1 MVKLR
6 LDILDRFYDR
16 VAHLGL
22 PRLGPDFK
30 DLSVCELQNALVAH
44 RLLDKY
50 DVPSLAIP
58 AKVRREQSI
67 SKMMDLEAQGLT
79 SFNWRELQHETR
91 CDFLASREWLR
102 IFFRDFRHT
111 YKVRF
116 PSNETYVSASGRT
129 DLITKLSSD
138 DQWHVSPDLFD
149 YVVEILL
156 RDRGLLT
163 VVKQRFWLLMEAR
176 VLHDLHRRE
185 ILAAGPCRPFY
196 IRKAMITMMFRR
208 LVTCTRT
215 SRVTTVPK
223 TTTEDRV
230 ITCECLWSMVAQL
243 SFAHAIRVHLKKKLG
258 YDLESRQAVHRSLIR
273 TGRATID
280 LSKASDRNYM
290 VVLRDLFPER
300 IFKVLER
307 MRSGILEHVT
317 SQGEVIY
324 HPLKM
329 FAPMG
334 TGCTFEVMTLVLLA
348 HTRTLDSGSSVF
360 GDDII
365 IDKGSAPRLIR
376 NLEAQGW
383 KINDKKSFV
392 DGPFRESCGSFADLR
407 TDSFLLSFDLP
418 RPTSQAEFFIFC
430 HKMWRLGD
438 VVTGELRNI
447 FVETYAELIVSLANV
462 VKLPRYYED
471 TSSTT
476 LIDWGIYVPP
486 EVGVDHV
493 KAKTAAH
500 HCLQS
505 SWQRVVHAVPYSF
518 TRPETRPYKGPV
530 SKAAIYANLRA
541 LRVVERRIGKNR
553 TIARMVDGVSG
564 CVLTD
569 VPLVS
574 VL

>member
-1 MVKLR
+1 MAKFR

-30 DLSVCELQNALVAH
+30 DLSPCDLQNALVAH

-50 DVPSLAIP
+50 DVPASAIP
-58 AKVRREQSI
+58 ANVRREQSI
-67 SKMMDLEAQGLT
+67 QKMMDLEAQGLT
-79 SFNWRELQHETR
+79 SFNWRELQHDTR
-91 CDFLASREWLR
+91 RDFLASREWLR
-102 IFFRDFRHT
+102 VFFRDFRHT

-116 PSNETYVSASGRT
+116 PSNETYVSAGGRT

-138 DQWHVSPDLFD
+138 SQWHVSPDLFG

-156 RDRGLLT
+156 RDRGLLA
-163 VVKQRFWLLMEAR
+163 VVKQRFWLLPEAR
-176 VLHDLHRRE
+176 VLHELHRKDV
-185 ILAAGPCRPFY
+185 LAAGPCRPFT
-196 IRKAMITMMFRR
+196 IRKAMISMMFRR
-208 LVTCTRT
+208 LVTFTRT

-223 TTTEDRV
+223 TTMEDRV

-258 YDLESRQAVHRSLIR
+258 YDLESRQAVHRALIR

-290 VVLRDLFPER
+290 VVLRELFPER

-317 SQGEVIY
+317 PEGESIY
-324 HPLKM
+324 HPLRM

-348 HTRTLDSGSSVF
+348 HTRVLDPGASVF

-365 IDKGSAPRLIR
+365 IDSRVADRLMR

-383 KINDKKSFV
+383 KINESKSFV

-407 TDSFLLSFDLP
+407 TGSFLLSFDLP
-418 RPTSQAEFFIFC
+418 RPTTSAEFFIFC
-430 HKMWRLGD
+430 HKMWKLGD

-447 FVETYAELIVSLANV
+447 FVETYAEIITSLADV
-462 VKLPRYYED
+462 VKLPRCYED

-486 EVGVDHV
+486 EIGVEHV

-500 HCLQS
+500 RCLQS
-505 SWQRVVHAVPYSF
+505 SWQRVVHAVPYSI
-518 TRPETRPYKGPV
+518 TRPETKPYKGPV
-530 SKAAIYANLRA
+530 TKAAVYANLRA
-541 LRVVERRIGKNR
+541 LRVVERRTGKDR
-553 TIARMVDGVSG
+553 TIVRMVDGVSG

-569 VPLVS
+569 IPLVS